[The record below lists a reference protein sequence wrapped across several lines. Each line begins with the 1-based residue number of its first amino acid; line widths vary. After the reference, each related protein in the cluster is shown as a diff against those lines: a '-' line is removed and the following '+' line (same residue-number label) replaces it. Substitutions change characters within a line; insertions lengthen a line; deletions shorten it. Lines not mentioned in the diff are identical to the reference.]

1 MLRRK
6 AAALLAAVMV
16 VNSTIPG
23 FAAGNT
29 GYAAERVASVEKL
42 AEAGTGQGA
51 GSLHDLVKQS
61 DSNAEAIQY
70 EIRYTVLPEEFED
83 KVDVDGPSKVI
94 KGETLKFTVKPDKGY
109 EVESVTADSE
119 ELEGKSGFLGLGR
132 SMKYEVEDVSEAV
145 EITVVLE
152 EQELAAQMK
161 LSAKTEV
168 ESASDAVYVSQNGD
182 DEKGDGTEESPYQS
196 LAKAVSEAD
205 SGDTIYVMSDLEVKK
220 SARFYDKDLTITS
233 IGGTWTLS
241 RSEDF
246 EPTSDTRRSFYNPAM
261 IEVGST
267 KIDEGGHSTLVLAD
281 IILDDCGLYQGEYF
295 CPAEDLREEFKIDG
309 LKGVQDAIIATYN
322 GTGTITLGDGA
333 ILQNFGGMSAVRLA
347 GGELIME
354 EGSQIIDTEE
364 WTRIKG
370 KDKSYGPAGAVW
382 IQGGTLTMNGG
393 VIGGDD
399 GVIMNGRAVY
409 VDSGT
414 ANIGG
419 TIQNIKGTNAAWMG
433 QDGVAVHLRSHGEAT
448 LTSTGVI
455 TNVTGA
461 NAGNNCAIW
470 TQFCNF
476 TTIAGSEISKVDGFQ
491 LLHFDDLTLEGSY
504 THEVYFDGT
513 ISDCDAGS
521 ACLLRSWYGQITFG
535 PNSVIEG
542 CSSSSAGGL
551 IYSNNGS
558 HYTFAGTIQ
567 NNRASNGMIYL
578 ANQSG
583 GGVIATIEETAH
595 IVDNTGLGIRVNNS
609 SNLTMNG
616 GEIARNTGIGV
627 KVSAKDNWAGVK
639 FIMNDGVIAD
649 NGGVGVDATIGKDA
663 VIQLNGGSIYGNGDG
678 TEVQVW
684 NDYTDSP
691 NAYADSA
698 NDHLHIADGVLQGER
713 TVMVEHGYSS
723 FLGAISLN
731 RTLGTITLDEGYGEV
746 GVAFANPAAVT
757 KMTDLVTAGENR
769 ANWKAAMQ
777 DAYWIK
783 PNASSYHFEVTRPED
798 AAKTDLYLAYIP
810 MNDDGTVPDEA
821 ELTLNKVSSGDQ
833 IDVTMDGLDADKT
846 YAFMFFNSSEY
857 TITADSITKY
867 IGGGSGDEITGNGF
881 PELTIDGSIDKIT
894 KLEISGAEVSADDLM
909 AELLSHIEAIYTG
922 EDGSVATDDSKPG
935 EYIITLQWKD
945 GLNNED
951 VRINGN
957 SVNLDGVGKLII
969 RYVENTGDVQK
980 GTNTHEL
987 LPGEPTAPIEHAE
1000 AIAKKGGWSGT
1011 AEPEFY
1017 TNDDEDR
1024 VVDAAGVQILD
1035 DGLLL
1040 EEDDNRQELMEQK
1053 AEEMLGDPGANR
1065 AYQYDFHYLDLVD
1078 AFNGNAW
1085 VSASYGTTVYLP
1097 YPDGITAETAEE
1109 RGVTVLH
1116 YKDLHREYG
1125 ISGQANVEDAIR
1137 ACELEQVVPEFDPYG
1152 IKFDVDRSGFSPFAV
1167 VWKTD
1172 VRNITIHY
1180 VDMEGTRIPGI
1191 APNPLV
1197 VESGFNKP
1205 YDVTKQA
1212 EKEILGYTLHHI
1224 DGAVTGD
1231 QLTNDIDIYVHYTKD
1246 IDPPAGIT
1254 VTIDYLDKATGEK
1267 IADSWSDVLP
1277 AGEPYD
1283 VTPYLS
1289 QSIRGYAYVGY
1300 EGGEPAGDE
1309 LNNPVTIHALYES
1322 TDPSITHTIT
1332 INYLADGT
1340 GEKLAESVT
1349 VTGTDGES
1357 YNVAGRVDK
1366 EIEGYTISRVEGSV
1380 IGNSLNEDITVNV
1393 YYTKD
1398 TETVPEEPEGPEEPE
1413 KEQYSILI
1421 LYLDKNT
1428 KNQLADMKVV
1438 KAEAGQAY
1446 DVTADANLAIDGY
1459 HVSSIVGTV
1468 KGDSL
1473 EKDLLIYVYYEKDPQ
1488 PSTGN
1493 DDHDDN
1499 DHGGGSSSASAA
1511 TYTAGTDGYWLHVG
1525 PEDINRA
1532 MIEAVPEGATPVT
1545 APEWHQWK
1553 FILYSGGMLRN
1564 QWAYVKNPYAVN
1576 EQPREGWFCF
1586 NEDGIM
1592 QYGWYLDPNT
1602 QKWYYMHRN
1611 SDGMLGTRMEGWHF
1625 DEQDG
1630 YWYYLNP
1637 GTGEMLTGWQQIGGK
1652 WYYLNPTPVATTW
1665 SYNEESGGWTYNGTN
1680 ARPFGSM
1687 YRNETT
1693 PDGYFVDGNGGW
1705 TE

>member
-1 MLRRK
+1 MWHGL
-6 AAALLAAVMV
+6 
-16 VNSTIPG
+16 
-23 FAAGNT
+23 
-29 GYAAERVASVEKL
+29 E
-42 AEAGTGQGA
+42 
-51 GSLHDLVKQS
+51 
-61 DSNAEAIQY
+61 
-70 EIRYTVLPEEFED
+70 
-83 KVDVDGPSKVI
+83 
-94 KGETLKFTVKPDKGY
+94 PDKMP
-109 EVESVTADSE
+109 DNN
-119 ELEGKSGFLGLGR
+119 LGR
-132 SMKYEVEDVSEAV
+132 ATSEAV
-145 EITVVLE
+145 NALKAGVAE
-152 EQELAAQMK
+152 EHA
-161 LSAKTEV
+161 
-168 ESASDAVYVSQNGD
+168 DW
-182 DEKGDGTEESPYQS
+182 
-196 LAKAVSEAD
+196 KAV
-205 SGDTIYVMSDLEVKK
+205 GI
-220 SARFYDKDLTITS
+220 SALWIQPNATEYSFNLD
-233 IGGTWTLS
+233 
-241 RSEDF
+241 
-246 EPTSDTRRSFYNPAM
+246 PTSSPKKTGLFVAYAEVNPD
-261 IEVGST
+261 GSP
-267 KIDEGGHSTLVLAD
+267 K
-281 IILDDCGLYQGEYF
+281 
-295 CPAEDLREEFKIDG
+295 AE
-309 LKGVQDAIIATYN
+309 
-322 GTGTITLGDGA
+322 
-333 ILQNFGGMSAVRLA
+333 
-347 GGELIME
+347 
-354 EGSQIIDTEE
+354 
-364 WTRIKG
+364 
-370 KDKSYGPAGAVW
+370 
-382 IQGGTLTMNGG
+382 
-393 VIGGDD
+393 
-399 GVIMNGRAVY
+399 
-409 VDSGT
+409 
-414 ANIGG
+414 
-419 TIQNIKGTNAAWMG
+419 
-433 QDGVAVHLRSHGEAT
+433 
-448 LTSTGVI
+448 
-455 TNVTGA
+455 
-461 NAGNNCAIW
+461 
-470 TQFCNF
+470 
-476 TTIAGSEISKVDGFQ
+476 SKV
-491 LLHFDDLTLEGSY
+491 
-504 THEVYFDGT
+504 
-513 ISDCDAGS
+513 
-521 ACLLRSWYGQITFG
+521 
-535 PNSVIEG
+535 
-542 CSSSSAGGL
+542 
-551 IYSNNGS
+551 
-558 HYTFAGTIQ
+558 
-567 NNRASNGMIYL
+567 
-578 ANQSG
+578 
-583 GGVIATIEETAH
+583 TIEEVENADKVPITLKGLTANAPYA
-595 IVDNTGLGIRVNNS
+595 VMLFNNTEYTLAPDDI
-609 SNLTMNG
+609 TIYTG
-616 GEIARNTGIGV
+616 GGQGDEAY
-627 KVSAKDNWAGVK
+627 
-639 FIMNDGVIAD
+639 D
-649 NGGVGVDATIGKDA
+649 NGGFPA
-663 VIQLNGGSIYGNGDG
+663 LSI
-678 TEVQVW
+678 
-684 NDYTDSP
+684 
-691 NAYADSA
+691 A
-698 NDHLHIADGVLQGER
+698 
-713 TVMVEHGYSS
+713 
-723 FLGAISLN
+723 
-731 RTLGTITLDEGYGEV
+731 
-746 GVAFANPAAVT
+746 
-757 KMTDLVTAGENR
+757 
-769 ANWKAAMQ
+769 
-777 DAYWIK
+777 
-783 PNASSYHFEVTRPED
+783 
-798 AAKTDLYLAYIP
+798 
-810 MNDDGTVPDEA
+810 
-821 ELTLNKVSSGDQ
+821 
-833 IDVTMDGLDADKT
+833 
-846 YAFMFFNSSEY
+846 
-857 TITADSITKY
+857 
-867 IGGGSGDEITGNGF
+867 
-881 PELTIDGSIDKIT
+881 GSIDKIT
-894 KLEISGAEVSADDLM
+894 SLEINGTSITDNDRMS
-909 AELLSHIEAIYTG
+909 ELLSHFDVIYKDA
-922 EDGSVATDDSKPG
+922 DGNEIPNDTISG
-935 EYIITLQWKD
+935 EYTAQLVWKTGHESD
-945 GLNNED
+945 KI
-951 VRINGN
+951 RINGN
-957 SVNLDGVGKLII
+957 EIADELGTGKLIVRHI
-969 RYVENTGDVQK
+969 KDISGATTG
-980 GTNTHEL
+980 TTTHEL
-987 LPGEPTAPIEHAE
+987 LTAAPTETASHAR
-1000 AIAKKGGWSGT
+1000 AIAKESPTLPSLFKT
-1011 AEPEFY
+1011 KFY

-1024 VVDAAGVQILD
+1024 EVDAAGIQLLD
-1035 DGLLL
+1035 DSLLT
-1040 EEDDNRQELMEQK
+1040 EEGDNRQELMEQK

-1125 ISGQANVEDAIR
+1125 ISGQANVEDAIG

-1322 TDPSITHTIT
+1322 TDSSITHTIT
-1332 INYLADGT
+1332 INYLADGI

-1380 IGNSLNEDITVNV
+1380 IGDSLNEDITVNV

-1398 TETVPEEPEGPEEPE
+1398 TETVPEGPEEPEEPE

-1473 EKDLLIYVYYEKDPQ
+1473 DKDLLIYVYYEKNPQ

-1532 MIEAVPEGATPVT
+1532 MTEAVPEGATPVT

-1665 SYNEESGGWTYNGTN
+1665 SYNEETGGWTYNGTN